1 MTETDKDNDK
11 AVISLDGKA
20 NPSVLSGMLDIS
32 VATVYNGRLSNMFP
46 SDVNATYRQ
55 CLIHYARYLR
65 QKAVQKSS
73 SLAEAVAAEQLKLT
87 SANVEMRLLEIKEKK
102 QELIDIQELL
112 NLFEPVFSGL
122 RATLTALTRKHPELT
137 TDINNALNEL
147 ADAGKEI
154 ADRAHADMDG
164 YIQEKLAVEFEFDE
178 PNDYVAGRVGDNDA
192 VKPLERDDDSEL
204 Y

>member
-1 MTETDKDNDK
+1 MADEDK
-11 AVISLDGKA
+11 AVIHLEGKA
-20 NPSVLSGMLDIS
+20 NPTVLAGMLDMS

-112 NLFEPVFSGL
+112 NLFEPVFSGM

-147 ADAGKEI
+147 ADAGKEV
-154 ADRAHADMDG
+154 AERAHADMDN
-164 YIQEKLAVEFEFDE
+164 YIQEKLSTEFEFYE
-178 PNDYVAGRVGDNDA
+178 QNDYVAGRVGDNDA
-192 VKPLERDDDSEL
+192 KLMEQDDDSEL